1 MTRTGGAKCASVAVV
16 SVKYLGVTATAKG
29 MNFVH
34 ASVAV
39 AAATVPV
46 AVATR
51 QFGRR
56 THQTFPQN
64 QQESDPH
71 LFGPSR
77 VVLRAQESSIYRKA
91 IKITV

>member
-1 MTRTGGAKCASVAVV
+1 M
-16 SVKYLGVTATAKG
+16 TATAKG
-29 MNFVH
+29 INFVY

-39 AAATVPV
+39 AAATETNIVAPGLV

-64 QQESDPH
+64 HQESDPH

-77 VVLRAQESSIYRKA
+77 VVLRAQESSNYRKA
-91 IKITV
+91 IKSTV